1 MTGPEKAS
9 SCSAPGKG
17 ASCTYCASDSAAA
30 SIPISDGE
38 GKSGAEALKD
48 RIKRRRLFEVGGGLM
63 LVLAGGLSRG
73 MIPAEVIPSI
83 MLVMGMIIA
92 GYPIVQAGIKAAL
105 KLRLDINFLMTAAV
119 VGGLAIGE
127 WSEAAAVVILFAI
140 AEMLEDFS
148 LDRSR
153 RAIEKLMELAPSVAL
168 VIRDNTEVEVPV
180 ADLQIGDTVLIKPG
194 VSVPVDGTIV
204 SGRSS
209 LNLAAITGESMPVSC
224 RTGDRALSGGI
235 NGEGSLIVKVSKKPD
250 EFTINRIISLVQKAQ
265 EEKPRIHTIVERFA
279 AYYTPIV

>member
-1 MTGPEKAS
+1 
-9 SCSAPGKG
+9 
-17 ASCTYCASDSAAA
+17 
-30 SIPISDGE
+30 
-38 GKSGAEALKD
+38 
-48 RIKRRRLFEVGGGLM
+48 M

-73 MIPAEVIPSI
+73 MIPAELIPSI

-180 ADLQIGDTVLIKPG
+180 ADLQMRSLKNPQRLKRRLAPWKP
-194 VSVPVDGTIV
+194 
-204 SGRSS
+204 
-209 LNLAAITGESMPVSC
+209 MPK
-224 RTGDRALSGGI
+224 RR
-235 NGEGSLIVKVSKKPD
+235 K
-250 EFTINRIISLVQKAQ
+250 
-265 EEKPRIHTIVERFA
+265 
-279 AYYTPIV
+279 